1 MNNSKKRRNPYI
13 VGPIID
19 EPELFFGRES
29 LFEFI
34 KDNLKNNQQVILLY
48 GQRRI
53 GKSSVLRQI
62 PNKVNLDDEFVFVP
76 SDFQHKSQW
85 SLHEIVSELAQEIV
99 KKLIVEKLI
108 DNPDQINQ
116 TFLDD
121 LEKDLKQ
128 DGVKF
133 REFLDQVCEKFGD
146 KKLVL
151 LLDEFD
157 VLDGENS
164 QSEFEDL
171 FRYLKSI
178 IFHEKRLFI
187 IPVVGRRLDDMP
199 KLHSNL
205 LREAPQQRIGLL
217 DQLSAQRLITNP
229 AEQSLEYDQEAIEE
243 IIKLS
248 AGHPYFIQGICH
260 TLFGQ
265 ARRSRKKE
273 IHLED
278 VKQVVDLAIESLE
291 PGLIWFRDGLPILE
305 RIVFSAVATAQE
317 QNPSSEKK
325 PFDLLKD
332 LGVDI
337 EHSNLHQASKNL
349 IENKFLDEDGYK
361 ITVKF
366 VCHWLVKYH
375 PLKSIIWEFEEVEEN
390 ASEYYKKADIW
401 RKQRKIEDE
410 LYHYKKALELN
421 PNHFSALLSL
431 AELYLN
437 QEEFLKA
444 LERYE
449 RVYKVDPVRAKD
461 GYIESFRGAIK
472 LHLEN
477 HKFQEALELYE
488 RIYKVDPV
496 DAKKGYI
503 DSFPGAIKLH
513 LKNRKFQEAS
523 ELYKQACQLNIERA
537 KDEYINIL
545 QDLANLY
552 VNNQKSQEES
562 QFKEAL
568 ELYELAYEANPERV
582 KDKYIELLLSYL
594 RFLNNNRDLNDNK
607 ITAEVKTNF
616 NKVLEIDPENKE
628 AQEYLSNEDE
638 NLKRN
643 AQIRN
648 YKNLKRLTIGLVIL
662 IFIIILGGIAFLV
675 RPNLKSNQLEPELS
689 SDEKQK
695 RFSSGGKRIIVD
707 RNTNKQDYNNDFSE
721 CNKDFKKKK
730 YSEAAGCFEELV
742 KSDSNEPESLIYKNN
757 ALNRNRQSTNSQLQI
772 VSIAVIVSADQDEKS
787 KEMLRGVAQA
797 QHSFNEKKS
806 YSANPRFLLEIV
818 IVDDSNDP
826 DSNDPN
832 ISLKVA
838 REIVKNKSILGVIG
852 NLSKDALGVY
862 KQENLAVISPTSI
875 SNELNSETLFTTID
889 YKILS
894 KKLAE
899 YVQQL
904 DVEKVVIFYNQ
915 KSSSSKS
922 IKDYFKFYFPSSKL
936 IREVDLKQQ
945 SFDSEVESAI
955 EEKFE
960 VGILFPDS
968 ETVDSAIEIAKINYL
983 NQEEQ
988 QLKLLGSN
996 DLYYCD
1002 ILKKGKQAVKGLILA
1017 VPWFKGTPEAKN
1029 FSTEVK
1035 DRWGGEVSW
1044 LTAASYDGTQ
1054 AFISAI
1060 SSLSNSDE
1068 NPTRSTV
1075 LQKVKEVNLPA
1086 KETSGEN
1093 LRFSP
1098 EGEREGKAILVEVVD
1113 NSSNPDCSNLDF
1125 RPVEE

>member
-13 VGPIID
+13 VGAPID
-19 EPELFFGRES
+19 KPELFVGRES

-34 KDNLKNNQQVILLY
+34 KDNLKDNQQVILLH

-62 PNKVNLDDEFVFVP
+62 RNKVNLDHEFVFVL

-85 SLHEIVSELAQEIV
+85 SLHEIVDGLAKEIV
-99 KKLIVEKLI
+99 KKLIVEKRI

-157 VLDGENS
+157 VLDSKNS

-229 AEQSLEYDQEAIEE
+229 AEQSLEYDKEAIEE

-248 AGHPYFIQGICH
+248 ACHPYFIQGICF
-260 TLFGQ
+260 TLFLE
-265 ARRSRKKE
+265 ARENNKNK
-273 IHLED
+273 ILLED
-278 VKQVVDLAIESLE
+278 VKQVIDRAIEFLE

-317 QNPSSEKK
+317 ENPSRPQNPL
-325 PFDLLKD
+325 DLLKNF
-332 LGVDI
+332 GVDI
-337 EHSNLHQASKNL
+337 EHGNLRQASENL
-349 IENKFLDEDGYK
+349 IENKYLDEDGYK
-361 ITVKF
+361 VTIKF
-366 VCHWLVKYH
+366 VRHWFVKYH
-375 PLKSIIWEFEEVEEN
+375 PLKSRIWEFEELEPD
-390 ASEYYKKADIW
+390 ATDYYKKANIW
-401 RKQRKIEDE
+401 REKRKTEDE
-410 LYHYKKALELN
+410 LYHYERALELN
-421 PNHFSALLSL
+421 QNHFSALFSL
-431 AELYLN
+431 AELYLK
-437 QEEFLKA
+437 QRKFL
-444 LERYE
+444 
-449 RVYKVDPVRAKD
+449 
-461 GYIESFRGAIK
+461 
-472 LHLEN
+472 
-477 HKFQEALELYE
+477 EALELYE
-488 RIYKVDPV
+488 RAYKVNPER
-496 DAKKGYI
+496 AKNEYI
-503 DSFPGAIKLH
+503 ESFREAIKSYIED
-513 LKNRKFQEAS
+513 NKFQKAS
-523 ELYKQACQLNIERA
+523 ELYEQADKVNPEGA
-537 KDEYINIL
+537 KDEYIKSLLRYGDDVIEKLMKKGDLSNSDNI
-545 QDLANLY
+545 D
-552 VNNQKSQEES
+552 
-562 QFKEAL
+562 
-568 ELYELAYEANPERV
+568 
-582 KDKYIELLLSYL
+582 I
-594 RFLNNNRDLNDNK
+594 
-607 ITAEVKTNF
+607 ITQAKNIF
-616 NKVLEIDPENKE
+616 NKVLEIDPKNRRAENQLRLLKSE
-628 AQEYLSNEDE
+628 EDK
-638 NLKRN
+638 LKGMTQTYQDKKFR
-643 AQIRN
+643 
-648 YKNLKRLTIGLVIL
+648 LRLTTIL
-662 IFIIILGGIAFLV
+662 SFIGIALFSFFLG
-675 RPNLKSNQLEPELS
+675 LKFNYDPSLQSEQELS
-689 SDEKQK
+689 DGEKQQ
-695 RFSSGGKRIIVD
+695 RFSRGERTIFD
-707 RNTNKQDYNNDFSE
+707 ETNEENYNDEIFS
-721 CNKDFKKKK
+721 CNQKFQNKK
-730 YSEAAGCFEELV
+730 YSEAGECFEELV
-742 KSDSNEPESLIYKNN
+742 DNYPNEPEPLIYKNN
-757 ALNRNRQSTNSQLQI
+757 ALTLNSKSTNSKVQI
-772 VSIAVIVSADQDEKS
+772 VSIAAIVSADQDEKS
-787 KEMLRGVAQA
+787 KEILRGVAQA
-797 QHSFNEKKS
+797 QYNFNKNKS
-806 YSANPRFLLEIV
+806 YSSNPRLLLEIE
-818 IVDDSNDP
+818 IVDDSNYPELPPKKVVNED
-826 DSNDPN
+826 DRNDPE

-862 KQENLAVISPTSI
+862 KQENLAVISPMSI
-875 SNELNSETLFTTID
+875 NNELKSDTLFTTID

-936 IREVDLKQQ
+936 IPDVDLKQQ
-945 SFDSEVESAI
+945 SLDSIVESAI

-1060 SSLSNSDE
+1060 YALSNSNE
-1068 NPTRSTV
+1068 NLTRYTV

-1125 RPVEE
+1125 RPVEEQ

>member
-13 VGPIID
+13 VGAPID
-19 EPELFFGRES
+19 KPELFFGRES

-34 KDNLKNNQQVILLY
+34 KDNLRNNQQVILLH

-62 PNKVNLDDEFVFVP
+62 PNKVNLDDEFVFLP

-85 SLHEIVSELAQEIV
+85 SLHEIVDGLAKEIV
-99 KKLIVEKLI
+99 KKLIVEKRI

-164 QSEFEDL
+164 QSEFEDF

-229 AEQSLEYDQEAIEE
+229 AEQSLEYDKEAIEE

-248 AGHPYFIQGICH
+248 AGHPYFTQGICF
-260 TLFGQ
+260 TLFLE
-265 ARRSRKKE
+265 ARENNKNK
-273 IHLED
+273 ILLED
-278 VKQVVDLAIESLE
+278 VKQVIDRAIEFLE

-317 QNPSSEKK
+317 ENPSRPQNPL
-325 PFDLLKD
+325 DLLKNF
-332 LGVDI
+332 GVDI
-337 EHSNLHQASKNL
+337 EHGNLRQASENL
-349 IENKFLDEDGYK
+349 IENKYLDEDGYK
-361 ITVKF
+361 VTIKF
-366 VCHWLVKYH
+366 VRHWFVKYH
-375 PLKSIIWEFEEVEEN
+375 PLKSRIWEFEELEPD
-390 ASEYYKKADIW
+390 ATDYYKKANIW
-401 RKQRKIEDE
+401 REKRKTEDE
-410 LYHYKKALELN
+410 LYHYERALELN
-421 PNHFSALLSL
+421 QNHFSALFSL
-431 AELYLN
+431 AELYLK
-437 QEEFLKA
+437 QRKFL
-444 LERYE
+444 
-449 RVYKVDPVRAKD
+449 
-461 GYIESFRGAIK
+461 
-472 LHLEN
+472 
-477 HKFQEALELYE
+477 EALELYE
-488 RIYKVDPV
+488 RAYKVNPER
-496 DAKKGYI
+496 AKNEYI
-503 DSFPGAIKLH
+503 ESFREAIKSYIED
-513 LKNRKFQEAS
+513 NKFQKAS
-523 ELYKQACQLNIERA
+523 ELYEQADKVNPEGA
-537 KDEYINIL
+537 KDEYIKSLLRYGDDVIEKLMKKGDLSNSDNI
-545 QDLANLY
+545 D
-552 VNNQKSQEES
+552 
-562 QFKEAL
+562 
-568 ELYELAYEANPERV
+568 
-582 KDKYIELLLSYL
+582 I
-594 RFLNNNRDLNDNK
+594 
-607 ITAEVKTNF
+607 ITQAKNIF
-616 NKVLEIDPENKE
+616 NKVLEIDPKNRRAENQLRLLKSE
-628 AQEYLSNEDE
+628 EDK
-638 NLKRN
+638 LKGMTQTYQDKKFR
-643 AQIRN
+643 
-648 YKNLKRLTIGLVIL
+648 LRLTTIL
-662 IFIIILGGIAFLV
+662 SFIGIALFSFFLG
-675 RPNLKSNQLEPELS
+675 LKFNYDPSLQSEQELS
-689 SDEKQK
+689 DGEKQQ
-695 RFSSGGKRIIVD
+695 RFSRGERTIFD
-707 RNTNKQDYNNDFSE
+707 ETNEENYNDEIFS
-721 CNKDFKKKK
+721 CNQKFQNKK
-730 YSEAAGCFEELV
+730 YSEAGECFEELV
-742 KSDSNEPESLIYKNN
+742 DNYPNEPEPLIYKNN
-757 ALNRNRQSTNSQLQI
+757 ALTLNSKSTNSKVQI
-772 VSIAVIVSADQDEKS
+772 VSIAAIVSADQDEKS
-787 KEMLRGVAQA
+787 KEILRGVAQA
-797 QHSFNEKKS
+797 QYNFNKNKS
-806 YSANPRFLLEIV
+806 YSSNPRLLLEIE
-818 IVDDSNDP
+818 IVDDSNYPELPPKKVVNED
-826 DSNDPN
+826 DRNDPE

-904 DVEKVVIFYNQ
+904 DVEKVVIFYNK
-915 KSSSSKS
+915 KSPPSKS

-936 IREVDLKQQ
+936 IPNVDLKQQ
-945 SFDSEVESAI
+945 SLDSIVESAI

-1060 SSLSNSDE
+1060 SSFSNSDE

-1125 RPVEE
+1125 RPVEEQ

>member
-1 MNNSKKRRNPYI
+1 M
-13 VGPIID
+13 
-19 EPELFFGRES
+19 
-29 LFEFI
+29 
-34 KDNLKNNQQVILLY
+34 
-48 GQRRI
+48 
-53 GKSSVLRQI
+53 
-62 PNKVNLDDEFVFVP
+62 
-76 SDFQHKSQW
+76 
-85 SLHEIVSELAQEIV
+85 
-99 KKLIVEKLI
+99 
-108 DNPDQINQ
+108 
-116 TFLDD
+116 
-121 LEKDLKQ
+121 
-128 DGVKF
+128 
-133 REFLDQVCEKFGD
+133 
-146 KKLVL
+146 
-151 LLDEFD
+151 
-157 VLDGENS
+157 
-164 QSEFEDL
+164 
-171 FRYLKSI
+171 
-178 IFHEKRLFI
+178 
-187 IPVVGRRLDDMP
+187 
-199 KLHSNL
+199 
-205 LREAPQQRIGLL
+205 
-217 DQLSAQRLITNP
+217 
-229 AEQSLEYDQEAIEE
+229 
-243 IIKLS
+243 
-248 AGHPYFIQGICH
+248 
-260 TLFGQ
+260 
-265 ARRSRKKE
+265 
-273 IHLED
+273 
-278 VKQVVDLAIESLE
+278 DLAIESLE

-361 ITVKF
+361 VTVKF

-431 AELYLN
+431 AELYLK

-461 GYIESFRGAIK
+461 GYIESFRGVIK

-545 QDLANLY
+545 QNLANLY

-582 KDKYIELLLSYL
+582 KDKYIEFLLSS
-594 RFLNNNRDLNDNK
+594 RIFLDNNRDLNDNK

-648 YKNLKRLTIGLVIL
+648 YKNLKRFTIGLVIL

-675 RPNLKSNQLEPELS
+675 IPNLKSNQLEPELS

-707 RNTNKQDYNNDFSE
+707 RNTNKQDYNNNFSE

-787 KEMLRGVAQA
+787 KEMLR
-797 QHSFNEKKS
+797 
-806 YSANPRFLLEIV
+806 L
-818 IVDDSNDP
+818 
-826 DSNDPN
+826 
-832 ISLKVA
+832 SL
-838 REIVKNKSILGVIG
+838 IHI
-852 NLSKDALGVY
+852 
-862 KQENLAVISPTSI
+862 
-875 SNELNSETLFTTID
+875 
-889 YKILS
+889 
-894 KKLAE
+894 
-899 YVQQL
+899 
-904 DVEKVVIFYNQ
+904 
-915 KSSSSKS
+915 
-922 IKDYFKFYFPSSKL
+922 
-936 IREVDLKQQ
+936 
-945 SFDSEVESAI
+945 
-955 EEKFE
+955 
-960 VGILFPDS
+960 
-968 ETVDSAIEIAKINYL
+968 
-983 NQEEQ
+983 
-988 QLKLLGSN
+988 
-996 DLYYCD
+996 
-1002 ILKKGKQAVKGLILA
+1002 
-1017 VPWFKGTPEAKN
+1017 
-1029 FSTEVK
+1029 
-1035 DRWGGEVSW
+1035 
-1044 LTAASYDGTQ
+1044 
-1054 AFISAI
+1054 
-1060 SSLSNSDE
+1060 
-1068 NPTRSTV
+1068 
-1075 LQKVKEVNLPA
+1075 
-1086 KETSGEN
+1086 
-1093 LRFSP
+1093 
-1098 EGEREGKAILVEVVD
+1098 
-1113 NSSNPDCSNLDF
+1113 
-1125 RPVEE
+1125 